1 MTDTNLATRPT
12 VPTDP
17 DQHSTEP
24 LHLAVIAGSVRDQRM
39 SRAVAEWAAFRAA
52 TDQVE
57 VDLIDC
63 AEADLPDDGALR
75 PGGSSPSG
83 VAARID
89 AADAFLIVTPE
100 YNHSYP
106 AGLKRLIDWHYREWM
121 FKPAAILSYGVQG
134 GLLAAEHL
142 RGVFAELH
150 VVTTRRVVGLSR
162 PWEHLGPVG
171 FDPPAA
177 GGRGLRRGP
186 ARAQLVGDDPA
197 DRPARPPLRPMT
209 ALLAGCPRPT
219 RCRCRLRPAGVCLPG
234 HEVASR

>member
-1 MTDTNLATRPT
+1 MTETNLATRPT
-12 VPTDP
+12 VPTGAD
-17 DQHSTEP
+17 SGSAEP

-52 TDQVE
+52 TGAVE

-75 PGGSSPSG
+75 PGGGETST
-83 VAARID
+83 VAGRID
-89 AADAFLIVTPE
+89 AADAFVIVTPE

-121 FKPAAILSYGVQG
+121 FKPATILSYGVQG

-162 PWEHLGPVG
+162 PWEHLGATGFQPPAPVG
-171 FDPPAA
+171 EAFDAA
-177 GGRGLRRGP
+177 LHELAWWATTLRA
-186 ARAQLVGDDPA
+186 ARR
-197 DRPARPPLRPMT
+197 DRPYAR
-209 ALLAGCPRPT
+209 
-219 RCRCRLRPAGVCLPG
+219 
-234 HEVASR
+234 

>member
-1 MTDTNLATRPT
+1 MTD
-12 VPTDP
+12 
-17 DQHSTEP
+17 SP

-52 TDQVE
+52 TGKTE

-63 AEADLPDDGALR
+63 AEADLPDDGGLR
-75 PGGSSPSG
+75 PGGSAASP
-83 VAARID
+83 VAARLD
-89 AADAFLIVTPE
+89 AADGFLIVTPE

-121 FKPAAILSYGVQG
+121 FKPATIISYGVQG

-150 VVTTRRVVGLSR
+150 VVTTRRVVGLTR

-171 FDPPAA
+171 FAPPDTIGEAFDAA
-177 GGRGLRRGP
+177 LHELDWWATTLRT
-186 ARAQLVGDDPA
+186 ARR
-197 DRPARPPLRPMT
+197 DRPY
-209 ALLAGCPRPT
+209 
-219 RCRCRLRPAGVCLPG
+219 GV
-234 HEVASR
+234 